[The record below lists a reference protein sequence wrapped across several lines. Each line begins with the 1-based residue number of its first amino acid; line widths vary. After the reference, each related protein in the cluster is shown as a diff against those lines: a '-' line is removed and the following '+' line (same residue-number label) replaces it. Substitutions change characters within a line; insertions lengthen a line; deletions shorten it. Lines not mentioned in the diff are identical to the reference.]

1 MWQIFA
7 HWGTGMRVEVEADF
21 SSKYFYS
28 WTEEWLKKMCYV
40 YTMEYYSDIIRNKS
54 GSFVEMW
61 MDLETVIENKV
72 NQKEK
77 NKYSLLTRMLGI

>member
-1 MWQIFA
+1 
-7 HWGTGMRVEVEADF
+7 
-21 SSKYFYS
+21 
-28 WTEEWLKKMCYV
+28 
-40 YTMEYYSDIIRNKS
+40 MEYYSDIIRNKS

-77 NKYSLLTRMLGI
+77 NIVY